1 MNSLNNLINNHEI
14 EDAIASIINLLGN
27 ALEHSD
33 ETNQEL
39 ANDLLDSAIKYT
51 KYRMD
56 FATHDAKWKSDNDHY
71 RTSAHNRFMDCL
83 NIFLRYNDHPIM
95 EKYDRKD
102 LGDIACYLAYAA
114 AISER

>member
-14 EDAIASIINLLGN
+14 EDVIASIINLLGN
-27 ALEHSD
+27 ALTHSD
-33 ETNQEL
+33 ETNREL
-39 ANDLLDSAIKYT
+39 ANDLLDSAINYA

-56 FATHDAKWKSDNDHY
+56 FATHDTKWKSDNDRY

-83 NIFLRYNDHPIM
+83 NIFLRYNKRQTM

-102 LGDIACYLAYAA
+102 LGDIACYLAYAV
-114 AISER
+114 AISEK